1 MEYRLNNEKIQD
13 QDIGVLS
20 PESFP
25 ERGTVDSKNQTIPGK
40 LGSLIILGSMEMT
53 ESCIFKLG
61 VSSRIRTKY
70 SETN

>member
-25 ERGTVDSKNQTIPGK
+25 ERGTVDSKTRTIPGK
-40 LGSLIILGSMEMT
+40 PGSLIILGSMDDR
-53 ESCIFKLG
+53 KLHF
-61 VSSRIRTKY
+61 
-70 SETN
+70 